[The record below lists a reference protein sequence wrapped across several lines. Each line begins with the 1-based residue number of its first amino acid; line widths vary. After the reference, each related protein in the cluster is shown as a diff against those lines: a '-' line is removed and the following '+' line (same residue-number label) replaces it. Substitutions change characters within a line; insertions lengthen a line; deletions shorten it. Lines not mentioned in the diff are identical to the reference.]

1 MDYISRDIEMAPYMD
16 DVVSDIE
23 KTKEIYSTDDRRIT
37 YTNHKVDTYKRIS
50 RVLFWLYYA
59 MIIYISY
66 LIYKNPAY
74 QTPMKIAIIV
84 GMAAYPFIAYLI
96 EYYIYSLYLYIKA
109 MLTGTVYVQ
118 PNLARSRI

>member
-1 MDYISRDIEMAPYMD
+1 MTSYMD
-16 DVVSDIE
+16 DVVRDIE
-23 KTKEIYSTDDRRIT
+23 KTKEIYSTDNRRIT
-37 YTNHKVDTYKRIS
+37 YTNQKLDNYKRIS
-50 RVLFWLYYA
+50 KVMFWLYYA

-74 QTPMKIAIIV
+74 QTPMKIAIIA
-84 GMAAYPFIAYLI
+84 GMAAYPFIVYLI

-109 MLTGTVYVQ
+109 IMTGTVYVQ

>member
-1 MDYISRDIEMAPYMD
+1 MALY
-16 DVVSDIE
+16 VSDVISNIE

-37 YTNHKVDTYKRIS
+37 YTNQNLDNYKRIS
-50 RVLFWLYYA
+50 RVMFWLYYA
-59 MIIYISY
+59 MIIVISY
-66 LIYKNPAY
+66 LIYKNPEY

-84 GMAAYPFIAYLI
+84 GMAAYPFVAYLI

>member
-1 MDYISRDIEMAPYMD
+1 MASY
-16 DVVSDIE
+16 VSDVDDNIE

-37 YTNHKVDTYKRIS
+37 YTNQNLDNYKRIS
-50 RVLFWLYYA
+50 TVMFWLYYA
-59 MIIYISY
+59 MIIVISY

-74 QTPMKIAIIV
+74 QTPIKIAIIV
-84 GMAAYPFIAYLI
+84 GMATYPFIAYLI

-109 MLTGTVYVQ
+109 MFTGTVYVQ

>member
-1 MDYISRDIEMAPYMD
+1 MAQYIN
-16 DVVSDIE
+16 DVIYNIE

-37 YTNHKVDTYKRIS
+37 YTNQKLDNYKRIS
-50 RVLFWLYYA
+50 KVFFWLYYV

-84 GMAAYPFIAYLI
+84 GMAAYPFVAYMI

-118 PNLARSRI
+118 PNLARNRI